1 VSEAEPPPEA
11 VPEAVLAPEVAP
23 GDFWRAL
30 QEKVTE
36 RRPMVGGF
44 LQSGQVLT
52 HNDTE
57 LVIGFAKGNDFFRTA
72 LIERENL
79 SVIQAAA
86 ETVSGQSLNV
96 KIVSLEDPRG
106 KPEQA
111 EDASVEKR
119 RRTSAQEALQ
129 QRKRDVIQ
137 SVVDI
142 FDGTIIT

>member
-1 VSEAEPPPEA
+1 
-11 VPEAVLAPEVAP
+11 
-23 GDFWRAL
+23 
-30 QEKVTE
+30 
-36 RRPMVGGF
+36 
-44 LQSGQVLT
+44 VLT

-57 LVIGFAKGNDFFRTA
+57 LIIGFAKGNDFFRTA

-119 RRTSAQEALQ
+119 RSTSAQEALQ